1 MSAGRQIRQASKQT
15 IKNEQCGSYPPK
27 GVPQANAHNTWAWAR
42 QGGYLRPIANL
53 EQRYAMYLQRKIPSV
68 PVRSEDGEARLGDR
82 GLVRARAGATAQA
95 AGVVQGRRPVPI
107 GGTWRFAGAGH
118 DRLATH
124 ARACV
129 ASSLRCGSD
138 RSLRVSTPAQA
149 GLRRSVG
156 QAAGCR
162 VTSVGV
168 KTRRCADVSYSTC
181 WGYRRRCRVA
191 PTSSGFDSPGDKA
204 KAGTRVRV
212 TEGGVRTL
220 RPVTTV
226 SCAGPHLSARGHP
239 VSSCSRTG

>member
-1 MSAGRQIRQASKQT
+1 
-15 IKNEQCGSYPPK
+15 
-27 GVPQANAHNTWAWAR
+27 
-42 QGGYLRPIANL
+42 
-53 EQRYAMYLQRKIPSV
+53 
-68 PVRSEDGEARLGDR
+68 VRSEQAEARLGDR
-82 GLVRARAGATAQA
+82 GLVRARAGASAQA

-191 PTSSGFDSPGDKA
+191 PTSSGFDSPGDKESPRYKCNLNGKSA
-204 KAGTRVRV
+204 FQFDPRRSY
-212 TEGGVRTL
+212 ELRTHKNKQ
-220 RPVTTV
+220 REKKE
-226 SCAGPHLSARGHP
+226 
-239 VSSCSRTG
+239 